1 MQIAPIVHV
10 ATKAVKSVRTEPV
23 APTRQGA
30 LNISALDS
38 KEMIHDAYF
47 MDTLASN
54 LEQGTQRLSILND
67 LEQSINLAAKLPLMD
82 KVNLAVFCQYRNF
95 IQSISE
101 ELNQQPNFSPGNLN
115 RILIEQF
122 INKVPE
128 EIIRDTLDIKIQ
140 DFEKLRQDTESQ
152 SLSND
157 KILKKLFLNWI
168 SAGMFRLICT
178 NFFEDL
184 AKSKNEEEF
193 INLRKNFQH
202 SITQPFYRELSDLNR
217 KLDRIFRDLD
227 QPSITKDTANKFGK
241 AARQNRSNNREK
253 GFSLGDSINSDKASP
268 LLLMS
273 EIRRDYEALLSKI
286 NPEKID
292 RHNIDLL
299 NQYFLLEYSGIASK
313 LKEYQDLLKPSEP
326 SSDKVK
332 SSHPDKLFK
341 KNYKIE
347 QSSLKDIVS
356 DFKGKIKL
364 LRSLIKDILATLKPS
379 ILETNP
385 KQTSDS
391 GSDLAANIFLVQL
404 LNPINK
410 YFGKIKPLGASD
422 ERSLDDFRNIFSD
435 QANARIKEYLDSK
448 FPGTKSKGF
457 SPELDITKPYE
468 YLIGYINLL
477 EDVFSNSYVNND
489 YRQDLLRNED
499 EAASLIKPG
508 DFDLMQVGAND
519 FFLRQNNYTLE
530 TLGNYAE
537 KRFLLGLQDLAH
549 HNKDGFIVIA
559 PNEVGF
565 INNRLG
571 ADALVI
577 KREPGQAIKILALD
591 CKAGKNAAKQGK
603 PYPCIYAYALP
614 ENDLK
619 PITGHGSLKQ
629 QLSLANQMKLD
640 INNFFSISNREN
652 PGHQEE
658 LARHLGE
665 LIPSLDL
672 MNEEIFSNPSRNFYR
687 MRDTHKARE
696 LEKMIYEAFTHTQQ
710 TATL

>member
-1 MQIAPIVHV
+1 MRIAARTHAANGG
-10 ATKAVKSVRTEPV
+10 ATRRVQSVPTEPV
-23 APTRQGA
+23 APVRQNS
-30 LNISALDS
+30 LNISAPDS
-38 KEMIHDAYF
+38 KGMILGASF

-54 LEQGTQRLSILND
+54 IEQGTQRLSILND
-67 LEQSINLAAKLPLMD
+67 LQQSINLAAKLPLMD

-101 ELNQQPNFSPGNLN
+101 GLDRQEDLN

-157 KILKKLFLNWI
+157 EILKKLFLNWI

-202 SITQPFYRELSDLNR
+202 SITQPFYRELSNLNR

-227 QPSITKDTANKFGK
+227 QTRITRDKANKFAK

-253 GFSLGDSINSDKASP
+253 GFSLADSTNSDKASP

-356 DFKGKIKL
+356 DFKRKIKL

-477 EDVFSNSYVNND
+477 EDVFSNSYVDND
-489 YRQDLLRNED
+489 YRQELLHNED
-499 EAASLIKPG
+499 AAGSLIKPQ
-508 DFDLMQVGAND
+508 DLDLMKVGAND
-519 FFLRQNNYTLE
+519 FFLRQTNYTLE

-549 HNKDGFIVIA
+549 HDKGEFIVIA

-577 KREPGQAIKILALD
+577 KRKPGQAIKILALD
-591 CKAGKNAAKQGK
+591 CKAGKNAAQQEK

-619 PITGHGSLKQ
+619 PITGGRSLRQK
-629 QLSLANQMKLD
+629 LSLANQMKLD
-640 INNFFSISNREN
+640 IDIFFSKSIKEN

-658 LARHLGE
+658 LARRLKE
-665 LIPSLDL
+665 LTPSLDL
-672 MNEEIFSNPSRNFYR
+672 GDEKIFSNPSRNFYR
-687 MRDTHKARE
+687 MQDTHEARE
-696 LEKMIYEAFTHTQQ
+696 LEKMIYKAFTHNQQ

>member
-1 MQIAPIVHV
+1 
-10 ATKAVKSVRTEPV
+10 
-23 APTRQGA
+23 
-30 LNISALDS
+30 
-38 KEMIHDAYF
+38 
-47 MDTLASN
+47 
-54 LEQGTQRLSILND
+54 
-67 LEQSINLAAKLPLMD
+67 
-82 KVNLAVFCQYRNF
+82 
-95 IQSISE
+95 
-101 ELNQQPNFSPGNLN
+101 
-115 RILIEQF
+115 
-122 INKVPE
+122 
-128 EIIRDTLDIKIQ
+128 
-140 DFEKLRQDTESQ
+140 
-152 SLSND
+152 
-157 KILKKLFLNWI
+157 
-168 SAGMFRLICT
+168 
-178 NFFEDL
+178 
-184 AKSKNEEEF
+184 
-193 INLRKNFQH
+193 
-202 SITQPFYRELSDLNR
+202 
-217 KLDRIFRDLD
+217 
-227 QPSITKDTANKFGK
+227 
-241 AARQNRSNNREK
+241 
-253 GFSLGDSINSDKASP
+253 
-268 LLLMS
+268 MS

-292 RHNIDLL
+292 PHNIDLL

-332 SSHPDKLFK
+332 SSNPNELFK
-341 KNYKIE
+341 KTKIE
-347 QSSLKDIVS
+347 QSSLKAIVS

-364 LRSLIKDILATLKPS
+364 LKSLIKDILETLKPS

-468 YLIGYINLL
+468 YLIRYINLL
-477 EDVFSNSYVNND
+477 EDVFSNSYADND
-489 YRQDLLRNED
+489 YRQELLRNED
-499 EAASLIKPG
+499 EAGALIKPG

-519 FFLRQNNYTLE
+519 FFLRQNNYTVE

-665 LIPSLDL
+665 LIPRLDL

-687 MRDTHKARE
+687 MRDTHEARE
-696 LEKMIYEAFTHTQQ
+696 LERIIYEAFTHNQQ
-710 TATL
+710 TASL

>member
-1 MQIAPIVHV
+1 MQITGGVPV
-10 ATKAVKSVRTEPV
+10 TTNAVRSVPTRLVP
-23 APTRQGA
+23 PTRQDA
-30 LNISALDS
+30 LNISTLDPGG
-38 KEMIHDAYF
+38 MILDASF
-47 MDTLASN
+47 IDTLASN
-54 LEQGTQRLSILND
+54 IEQGTQRLSILND

-101 ELNQQPNFSPGNLN
+101 GLDRQEDLH

-122 INKVPE
+122 SNKVPE

-140 DFEKLRQDTESQ
+140 DLEKLRQDAE
-152 SLSND
+152 SLSNNE
-157 KILKKLFLNWI
+157 ILKKLFLNWI
-168 SAGMFRLICT
+168 GAGMFRLICT

-184 AKSKNEEEF
+184 AKSKDEEEF

-202 SITQPFYRELSDLNR
+202 SITQPFYKELSDLDK

-227 QPSITKDTANKFGK
+227 QPSITRDKANKFVK

-253 GFSLGDSINSDKASP
+253 GFSLADSTNSDTASP

-292 RHNIDLL
+292 PHNIDLL

-332 SSHPDKLFK
+332 SSNPNELFK
-341 KNYKIE
+341 KNKME
-347 QSSLKDIVS
+347 QDDIKAIVS

-364 LRSLIKDILATLKPS
+364 LKSLIKDILETLKPS

-435 QANARIKEYLDSK
+435 QANARIKEYLDSRNLYEWLDSCIEIDDGVIHFLSTEYK
-448 FPGTKSKGF
+448 IKPNQWMHYNLENVVYQGTGYGSLLGINYNIQVIFKEGK
-457 SPELDITKPYE
+457 PHQLDISTVY
-468 YLIGYINLL
+468 
-477 EDVFSNSYVNND
+477 
-489 YRQDLLRNED
+489 
-499 EAASLIKPG
+499 
-508 DFDLMQVGAND
+508 
-519 FFLRQNNYTLE
+519 
-530 TLGNYAE
+530 
-537 KRFLLGLQDLAH
+537 
-549 HNKDGFIVIA
+549 
-559 PNEVGF
+559 
-565 INNRLG
+565 
-571 ADALVI
+571 
-577 KREPGQAIKILALD
+577 
-591 CKAGKNAAKQGK
+591 
-603 PYPCIYAYALP
+603 
-614 ENDLK
+614 
-619 PITGHGSLKQ
+619 
-629 QLSLANQMKLD
+629 
-640 INNFFSISNREN
+640 
-652 PGHQEE
+652 
-658 LARHLGE
+658 
-665 LIPSLDL
+665 
-672 MNEEIFSNPSRNFYR
+672 
-687 MRDTHKARE
+687 
-696 LEKMIYEAFTHTQQ
+696 
-710 TATL
+710 

>member
-1 MQIAPIVHV
+1 
-10 ATKAVKSVRTEPV
+10 
-23 APTRQGA
+23 
-30 LNISALDS
+30 
-38 KEMIHDAYF
+38 
-47 MDTLASN
+47 
-54 LEQGTQRLSILND
+54 
-67 LEQSINLAAKLPLMD
+67 MD

-101 ELNQQPNFSPGNLN
+101 ELNQQPNFSPEDLN
-115 RILIEQF
+115 RILISQF

-140 DFEKLRQDTESQ
+140 DLEKLRQDRESQ

-157 KILKKLFLNWI
+157 EILKKLFLNWI
-168 SAGMFRLICT
+168 DAGMFRLICT

-202 SITQPFYRELSDLNR
+202 SITQPFYKELSDLDKN
-217 KLDRIFRDLD
+217 LDRIFRDLD
-227 QPSITKDTANKFGK
+227 KPSITRNEANKFAK
-241 AARQNRSNNREK
+241 AAKRNRPNNRER
-253 GFSLGDSINSDKASP
+253 GFSLADSTNLDKASP
-268 LLLMS
+268 LVLMS
-273 EIRRDYEALLSKI
+273 EIREDYEALLSKI

-341 KNYKIE
+341 KNKIE
-347 QSSLKDIVS
+347 QDDIKAIVN
-356 DFKGKIKL
+356 DFKRKIKIL
-364 LRSLIKDILATLKPS
+364 SLSIKGILATLKPS

-410 YFGKIKPLGASD
+410 YFGKIKPLGASN
-422 ERSLDDFRNIFSD
+422 EISLDDFRNIFSD

-477 EDVFSNSYVNND
+477 EDVFSNSYVDDD
-489 YRQDLLRNED
+489 YRQVLLHNED
-499 EAASLIKPG
+499 EAGSLSKPC

-519 FFLRQNNYTLE
+519 FFLRQNNYTVE

-549 HNKDGFIVIA
+549 HNKDGLIVIA

-577 KREPGQAIKILALD
+577 KKEPDQAIKILALD
-591 CKAGKNAAKQGK
+591 CKAGKNAAKHEK

-619 PITGHGSLKQ
+619 PIKGRGSLKQ
-629 QLSLANQMKLD
+629 QLSLANQMKID
-640 INNFFSISNREN
+640 INNFFSRSNKEN
-652 PGHQEE
+652 LGHQEE
-658 LARHLGE
+658 LARRLGE
-665 LIPSLDL
+665 LIPRLDL
-672 MNEEIFSNPSRNFYR
+672 MNEEIFSNPSSNFYR
-687 MRDTHKARE
+687 MRDTREARE
-696 LEKMIYEAFTHTQQ
+696 LERIIHKAFTHTQQ
-710 TATL
+710 TAAP

>member
-1 MQIAPIVHV
+1 MP
-10 ATKAVKSVRTEPV
+10 
-23 APTRQGA
+23 PTRQDV
-30 LNISALDS
+30 LNISKLDP
-38 KEMIHDAYF
+38 KEMIHEAYF
-47 MDTLASN
+47 MYTLASN
-54 LEQGTQRLSILND
+54 IEQGTQRLSILND
-67 LEQSINLAAKLPLMD
+67 LEQSINLADKLPLMD

-95 IQSISE
+95 IQSISK

-115 RILIEQF
+115 KILIKQF

-140 DFEKLRQDTESQ
+140 DFEKLRQDAESQ

-157 KILKKLFLNWI
+157 EILKKLFLNWI

-217 KLDRIFRDLD
+217 KLDRIFRDLNK
-227 QPSITKDTANKFGK
+227 PSITRDEANKFAK
-241 AARQNRSNNREK
+241 AAKRNRPNNRER
-253 GFSLGDSINSDKASP
+253 GFSLADSTNLDKASP

-273 EIRRDYEALLSKI
+273 EIREDYEALLSKI
-286 NPEKID
+286 NPKKID

-332 SSHPDKLFK
+332 SSNPNELFK
-341 KNYKIE
+341 KNKIE

-356 DFKGKIKL
+356 DFKGKIKIL
-364 LRSLIKDILATLKPS
+364 SLSIKRILATLKPS

-410 YFGKIKPLGASD
+410 YFGKIKPLEGSD

-457 SPELDITKPYE
+457 SPELDITKSYE

-477 EDVFSNSYVNND
+477 EDVFSNSYVDDD
-489 YRQDLLRNED
+489 YRQELLRNED
-499 EAASLIKPG
+499 EARSLRKPC
-508 DFDLMQVGAND
+508 DSDLMQVGAND
-519 FFLRQNNYTLE
+519 FFLRQNNYTVE

-549 HNKDGFIVIA
+549 HNKGEFIVIA

-591 CKAGKNAAKQGK
+591 CKAGKNAAKQEK

-619 PITGHGSLKQ
+619 PITGRRSLNRQ
-629 QLSLANQMKLD
+629 FSLANQMKLD
-640 INNFFSISNREN
+640 INNFFSKSNKEN
-652 PGHQEE
+652 SGHQEE
-658 LARHLGE
+658 LAQRLGE
-665 LIPSLDL
+665 LITRLGL
-672 MNEEIFSNPSRNFYR
+672 MNEKIFSNPSENFYR
-687 MRDTHKARE
+687 MRDTREARE
-696 LEKMIYEAFTHTQQ
+696 LEKMIYEAFTHTPQ
-710 TATL
+710 TATP